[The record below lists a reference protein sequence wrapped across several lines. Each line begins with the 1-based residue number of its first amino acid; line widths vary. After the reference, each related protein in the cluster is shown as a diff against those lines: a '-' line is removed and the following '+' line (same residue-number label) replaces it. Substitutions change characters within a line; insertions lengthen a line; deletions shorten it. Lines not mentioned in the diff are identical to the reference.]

1 MVVDHKKKLI
11 NEEIKNKKIKFS
23 LIFCCIFYQH
33 FFNSIIRLKLD
44 FWLIRNKKN
53 IKEIFR
59 IEGSTNQPLLST
71 RATQQQSN

>member
-1 MVVDHKKKLI
+1 MVDEEDRK
-11 NEEIKNKKIKFS
+11 NEEKHINNIKKKFS

-59 IEGSTNQPLLST
+59 IEALIIK
-71 RATQQQSN
+71 

>member
-1 MVVDHKKKLI
+1 MVDEEDRKNEKEKDINNIKKK
-11 NEEIKNKKIKFS
+11 NKFS

-59 IEGSTNQPLLST
+59 IEALIIK
-71 RATQQQSN
+71 